1 MGAGARIAADTR
13 VATLHRKGT
22 EATQLDTVAARQ
34 RVGDFVQNGVYDVLD
49 VTKVE
54 MRIAVG
60 DPLNK
65 FGFDHSQLPLRPI
78 FPETSLKWRRNTA
91 KCPEFQ
97 GYWS

>member
-1 MGAGARIAADTR
+1 
-13 VATLHRKGT
+13 
-22 EATQLDTVAARQ
+22 
-34 RVGDFVQNGVYDVLD
+34 
-49 VTKVE
+49 